1 MKASNLDVLGGIV
14 DKLGQVKAQ
23 LADLKKEE
31 DRLKQEL
38 IDSGLASID
47 GTFYRAAIS
56 ECDGKTSIDWKAI
69 AEKFSPSRQLIK
81 SKTTYGEDYVTV
93 RVSARKSS

>member
-1 MKASNLDVLGGIV
+1 MKASNLDVLGGLV
-14 DKLGQVKAQ
+14 DKLGQVKAH
-23 LADLKKEE
+23 LADLKKLENE
-31 DRLKQEL
+31 LKQDL

-47 GTFYRAAIS
+47 GTFYRVAIS

-69 AEKFSPSRQLIK
+69 AEKFNPSRQLVTAN
-81 SKTTYGEDYVTV
+81 TTYGDDYVTV